1 MIGPAML
8 NIAIIVLRLRAC
20 NRLLSNHQHREVEE
34 EEALVV

>member
-20 NRLLSNHQHREVEE
+20 NRLLSDTSSER
-34 EEALVV
+34 